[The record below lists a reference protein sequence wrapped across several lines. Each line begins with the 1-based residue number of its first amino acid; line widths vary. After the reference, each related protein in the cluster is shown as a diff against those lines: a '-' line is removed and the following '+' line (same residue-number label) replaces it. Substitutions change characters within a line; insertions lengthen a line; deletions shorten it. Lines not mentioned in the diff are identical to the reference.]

1 VLYVL
6 PTTFFY
12 KECTCEISC
21 TKFCTVRGYYWRKS
35 DGKSI
40 FCTKRPHQIIITLY
54 HGCTISCKV
63 TVGLVEYPDPIREMD
78 LFGVFWTTI

>member
-1 VLYVL
+1 MFYRRHFSTKSVPVKLAVQSFVLFVVI
-6 PTTFFY
+6 TG
-12 KECTCEISC
+12 E
-21 TKFCTVRGYYWRKS
+21 RGTESPY
-35 DGKSI
+35 